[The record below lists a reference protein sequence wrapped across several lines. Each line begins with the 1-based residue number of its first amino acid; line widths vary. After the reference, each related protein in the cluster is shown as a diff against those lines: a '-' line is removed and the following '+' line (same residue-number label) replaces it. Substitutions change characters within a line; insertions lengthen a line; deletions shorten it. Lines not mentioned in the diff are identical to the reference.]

1 MADSYDLSK
10 LGPEAFE
17 NIVNFLALKTLGLGS
32 TGFGPGADGGRD
44 GYFEGEAPYPSATK
58 PWKGVWYIQSKF
70 HKPHLSKDPQKWL
83 IEQVKKEIEAFDQQ
97 GSDRIWP
104 NNWII
109 ATNIDPSGKPETGSF
124 DAIKAMLKKSPGG
137 NKVNVHVWGGRKILD
152 LLALHGDVAKYYGHF
167 LTPGHVLTALY
178 KDLNE
183 SRASVEEIIRYF
195 VVTQFSDNRY
205 TKLEQ
210 AGSSSDVRPEVHDLF
225 IDLPFRTH
233 ANQQSGEILAE
244 LCRAAAQCHRYSL
257 RNEFPDSW
265 RGWNRHSKRARVFL
279 IKGGPGQ
286 GKSTVGQYL
295 CQIHRACLILDSDG
309 PKVVDAI
316 KVGASAVSN
325 AAQRDG
331 FWPTSPRI
339 AIQIELKEFA
349 HWYSQQPSAQSNG
362 VLTYLAETITKK
374 IGSEVLVKTLKNALA
389 KRSWIVVFDGL
400 DEVPNDSKD
409 KVANEV
415 MYFLN
420 DVLVDIDADVLALCT
435 SRPQGYSGQFEG
447 LDGPVLGLAL
457 LDETTAMRCAKP
469 LLKFGRSSEES
480 EKSIE
485 ILAAAILSP
494 NVKELMTTPLQS
506 HIMAVVVR
514 EGGRPPERRW
524 QLFNGFYLVMKKRE
538 SLKDFK
544 NPRIAKLLQDDLL
557 LKSVHMRLGF
567 VLHARAERSEGA
579 QTALSKDEFRS
590 LVHDVV
596 TELDDHEVEQ
606 TVADVMEAVTERL
619 VLVSTP
625 ENGEQIRFDI
635 RQLQEFFAAEFLYA
649 GIDSAELGNRIETIG
664 GDAHWREVMHFLMSA
679 LIENQ
684 RTTEVAVAVQ
694 VLRRLNE
701 GDEGSSNNL
710 YCRRMAR
717 AGLLASRLLIEGVLE
732 QDQRDRQRIKPLVDP
747 LGGVFDLETLR
758 GLDRITPPK
767 SRKWLVDLLLDKV
780 ASASP
785 REYMGALFLLGLML
799 PDEHSSSAQVLK
811 AFNDAPIGWQEQLY
825 KLWSPNGG
833 LLYHQ
838 VHTARQ
844 EEDGIL
850 SLWVIDRAVDI
861 LNSPNWIVYSADLIN
876 HLLTICLS
884 EKERFVVCC
893 KIKGIAEDVAGA
905 ILQCLIIDGNQI
917 EYLAKERVD
926 CGLVT
931 AVPYSENWIN
941 GKVPPPLIDI
951 NAKDCVVETSGV
963 FRLMLTC
970 VWFAQEQND
979 LALTEF
985 IRLVDNAG
993 VERIKVLPHRLLA
1006 LLPIEG
1012 IQSAQSYNIDHLR
1025 NIDTTNINWLTDLA
1039 TEQKI
1044 SPSYANLTLDI
1055 KKVSCEQWSL
1065 LADRLPRA
1073 AISLAINPEIYS
1085 LKPEPIF
1092 VPELILLFQNMSCL
1106 TIGHLLKWGALQES
1120 QPELFES
1127 LKANARTLSSQK
1139 IQFWPDPRDKVTPFE
1154 LKFPEDIHLLSF
1166 LAPAI
1171 IEQFG
1176 ISQQVVFHA
1185 ESGLPEI
1192 WTMQQ
1197 LLTKYGLSIKQLRA
1211 IAESTIYSQ
1220 MVRAGAIALYWLSLA
1235 EANIQSPDEPE
1246 TKLNL
1251 IREKALYTELVNE
1264 INEQWLTQA
1273 LIKGVLIRNS
1283 ETNTDALA
1291 FVTYLMARCQDGGGP
1306 RDELIELIRNWR
1318 ERSTA
1323 PVHSKQVLEQW
1334 LGYKFQ
1340 APAYAR

>member
-1 MADSYDLSK
+1 
-10 LGPEAFE
+10 
-17 NIVNFLALKTLGLGS
+17 
-32 TGFGPGADGGRD
+32 
-44 GYFEGEAPYPSATK
+44 
-58 PWKGVWYIQSKF
+58 
-70 HKPHLSKDPQKWL
+70 HLSKDPQKWL
-83 IEQVKKEIEAFDQQ
+83 IEQVKKEIEAFGQQ

-137 NKVNVHVWGGRKILD
+137 NKVNVHVWSGRKILD

-178 KDLNE
+178 EDLTE

-195 VVTQFSDNRY
+195 VVTQFNDNRY

-244 LCRAAAQCHRYSL
+244 LCRASAQCHRYSL
-257 RNEFPDSW
+257 RNKFPDSW

-349 HWYSQQPSAQSNG
+349 HWYSQQPSTQSNG
-362 VLTYLAETITKK
+362 VLTYLAETVAKK
-374 IGSEVLVKTLKNALA
+374 IGSDVLVKTLKNAFA

-420 DVLVDIDADVLALCT
+420 DVLVDIDADVLALCS
-435 SRPQGYSGQFEG
+435 SRPQGYSGQFDG

-457 LDETTAMRCAKP
+457 LDEDAAMRCAKP
-469 LLKFGRSSEES
+469 LLKFGRNSEES
-480 EKSIE
+480 DKSIE

-544 NPRIAKLLQDDLL
+544 NPRIAKLLQEDLL

-579 QTALSKDEFRS
+579 QTALNKDEFRS
-590 LVHDVV
+590 LVHAVV
-596 TELDDHEVEQ
+596 TELDDHEIEQ
-606 TVADVMEAVTERL
+606 TVADVMEAITERL

-649 GIDSAELGNRIETIG
+649 GIDSTELGHRIETIG

-701 GDEGSSNNL
+701 GDEGSSDNL

-747 LGGVFDLETLR
+747 LGGIFDLEALR
-758 GLDRITPPK
+758 ELDRITPPK
-767 SRKWLVDLLLDKV
+767 SRKWLIELLLDKV
-780 ASASP
+780 ESASP

-799 PDEHSSSAQVLK
+799 PEGHSASVQVLK
-811 AFNDAPIGWQEQLY
+811 AFNAAPIEWQEQLY
-825 KLWSPNGG
+825 KLWSPNGD
-833 LLYHQ
+833 LRYHRLGIG
-838 VHTARQ
+838 RQ

-861 LNSPNWIVYSADLIN
+861 LNTPNWLAYSPDLIS
-876 HLLTICLS
+876 HLLDICLS
-884 EKERFVVCC
+884 EKERFIACC
-893 KIKGIAEDVAGA
+893 KIKGITGDVADA
-905 ILQCLIIDGNQI
+905 ILRCLKIDEDPRENQMEEKI
-917 EYLAKERVD
+917 D
-926 CGLVT
+926 CGFIS
-931 AVPYSENWIN
+931 AFPYPENWIN

-951 NAKDCVVETSGV
+951 NAK
-963 FRLMLTC
+963 
-970 VWFAQEQND
+970 N
-979 LALTEF
+979 
-985 IRLVDNAG
+985 
-993 VERIKVLPHRLLA
+993 
-1006 LLPIEG
+1006 
-1012 IQSAQSYNIDHLR
+1012 
-1025 NIDTTNINWLTDLA
+1025 
-1039 TEQKI
+1039 
-1044 SPSYANLTLDI
+1044 
-1055 KKVSCEQWSL
+1055 
-1065 LADRLPRA
+1065 
-1073 AISLAINPEIYS
+1073 
-1085 LKPEPIF
+1085 
-1092 VPELILLFQNMSCL
+1092 
-1106 TIGHLLKWGALQES
+1106 
-1120 QPELFES
+1120 
-1127 LKANARTLSSQK
+1127 
-1139 IQFWPDPRDKVTPFE
+1139 
-1154 LKFPEDIHLLSF
+1154 
-1166 LAPAI
+1166 
-1171 IEQFG
+1171 
-1176 ISQQVVFHA
+1176 
-1185 ESGLPEI
+1185 
-1192 WTMQQ
+1192 
-1197 LLTKYGLSIKQLRA
+1197 
-1211 IAESTIYSQ
+1211 
-1220 MVRAGAIALYWLSLA
+1220 
-1235 EANIQSPDEPE
+1235 
-1246 TKLNL
+1246 
-1251 IREKALYTELVNE
+1251 
-1264 INEQWLTQA
+1264 
-1273 LIKGVLIRNS
+1273 
-1283 ETNTDALA
+1283 
-1291 FVTYLMARCQDGGGP
+1291 
-1306 RDELIELIRNWR
+1306 
-1318 ERSTA
+1318 
-1323 PVHSKQVLEQW
+1323 
-1334 LGYKFQ
+1334 
-1340 APAYAR
+1340 

>member
-10 LGPEAFE
+10 LGSEAFE

-44 GYFEGEAPYPSATK
+44 GYFEGEAPYPSVTK
-58 PWKGVWYIQSKF
+58 PWKGIWYIQSKF

-104 NNWII
+104 HNWII

-124 DAIKAMLKKSPGG
+124 DTIKKMLKQSPGG
-137 NKVNVHVWGGRKILD
+137 KKVNVHVWGGRKILD

-178 KDLNE
+178 EDLIE

-195 VVTQFSDNRY
+195 VVTQFNDNRY

-316 KVGASAVSN
+316 KVAANAVCD

-349 HWYSQQPSAQSNG
+349 HWYSQQPSNG
-362 VLTYLAETITKK
+362 ILTYLAETVAKK
-374 IGSEVLVKTLKNALA
+374 IGSEVLVKTLKKALA
-389 KRSWIVVFDGL
+389 RRSWIVVFDGL
-400 DEVPNDSKD
+400 DEVPNDHKD
-409 KVANEV
+409 KIANEV

-420 DVLVDIDADVLALCT
+420 DVLVEIDADVLALCT
-435 SRPQGYSGQFEG
+435 SRPQGYSGQFDG

-457 LDETTAMRCAKP
+457 LDESEAMRCAKP
-469 LLKFGRSSEES
+469 LLKFRRTPEES

-485 ILAAAILSP
+485 ILETAILSP

-544 NPRIAKLLQDDLL
+544 NPRIAQLLQEDLL

-579 QTALSKDEFRS
+579 QTALNKDEFRS
-590 LVHDVV
+590 LVHAVV
-596 TELDDHEVEQ
+596 TEQNDHEIEQ
-606 TVADVMEAVTERL
+606 TVTDVMEAITERL

-635 RQLQEFFAAEFLYA
+635 RQLQEFFAAEFLYT
-649 GIDSAELGNRIETIG
+649 GIDSVELGHRIETIG

-679 LIENQ
+679 LIGNQ

-701 GDEGSSNNL
+701 GDEGSSDNL
-710 YCRRMAR
+710 YCRRMTR

-732 QDQRDRQRIKPLVDP
+732 QDQRDRHIIKPLIDP
-747 LGGVFDLETLR
+747 LGGIFDLETLR

-799 PDEHSSSAQVLK
+799 PDEHSASVQVLK
-811 AFNDAPIGWQEQLY
+811 SFNASPIGWQEQLY
-825 KLWSPNGG
+825 KLWAPNGRSR
-833 LLYHQ
+833 YHR
-838 VHTARQ
+838 VHLSRQ
-844 EEDGIL
+844 KEDGII

-861 LNSPNWIVYSADLIN
+861 LNSPNWVFYSPDLIGR
-876 HLLTICLS
+876 LLGICLS
-884 EKERFVVCC
+884 EKERFIACC
-893 KIKGIAEDVAGA
+893 KIKGIAEDIADA

-917 EYLAKERVD
+917 EHLAKERVD
-926 CGLVT
+926 CGLIS
-931 AVPYSENWIN
+931 AAPYSENWAN
-941 GKVPPPLIDI
+941 GKVPPPLMDI
-951 NAKDCVVETSGV
+951 NAKNFTIETEGV
-963 FRLMLTC
+963 FKFMLTC
-970 VWFAQEQND
+970 VWFAQERND

-985 IRLVDNAG
+985 IRLVDNAD
-993 VERIKVLPHRLLA
+993 VDKIEVLPHRLLA
-1006 LLPIEG
+1006 LLPIG
-1012 IQSAQSYNIDHLR
+1012 GTQSAQLYNIDHLR
-1025 NIDTTNINWLTDLA
+1025 NIDTTNISWLTDLA

-1044 SPSYANLTLDI
+1044 SPLYANLALDI
-1055 KKVSCEQWSL
+1055 EKASCEQWRL
-1065 LADRLPRA
+1065 LADRLPIA
-1073 AISLAINPEIYS
+1073 AISLAFNSDIYS
-1085 LKPEPIF
+1085 SKLKPIF
-1092 VPELILLFQNMSCL
+1092 VPELVLLLQNMSNL
-1106 TIGHLLKWGALQES
+1106 TIGHLLKWGALQEN

-1127 LKANARTLSSQK
+1127 LKANACALSSQK
-1139 IQFWPDPRDKVTPFE
+1139 IHFWPDPQDKVFPFE
-1154 LKFPEDIHLLSF
+1154 LKFPEDIQLLSF

-1171 IEQFG
+1171 MEQFRF
-1176 ISQQVVFHA
+1176 SQQVIFHSDSDLT
-1185 ESGLPEI
+1185 EEWS
-1192 WTMQQ
+1192 

-1211 IAESTIYSQ
+1211 IAESSSYSQ
-1220 MVRAGAIALYWLSLA
+1220 AARAGAIALYWLSVS
-1235 EANIQSPDEPE
+1235 EVNSQSLDKSE

-1251 IREKALYTELVNE
+1251 IWEKELYTELVNE
-1264 INEQWLTQA
+1264 INEAWLTQA

-1291 FVTYLMARCQDGGGP
+1291 FVTYLMERCQDGGGP
-1306 RDELIELIRNWR
+1306 RDEVIELIRNWR

-1340 APAYAR
+1340 APAYAM